1 ELELARERAEQAERM
16 AAMGRLAAGLAHEI
30 RNPLSSIAGCIQ
42 LLRSGGSLSEEDR
55 ELCELVLR
63 ESARL
68 NDLVTDM
75 LDLSRPRA
83 PDLITLDAVRVAR
96 EVVEL
101 TSRSGR
107 ANTDVDVKLEAP
119 RAAFVRADSAQLRQL
134 VWNLVRNAVQASS
147 ADDEVLV
154 RLDV

>member
-1 ELELARERAEQAERM
+1 
-16 AAMGRLAAGLAHEI
+16 
-30 RNPLSSIAGCIQ
+30 
-42 LLRSGGSLSEEDR
+42 
-55 ELCELVLR
+55 
-63 ESARL
+63 
-68 NDLVTDM
+68 VTDM

-154 RLDV
+154 RLDVDRASGHLLLSV